1 MKKLLFFMLMLT
13 PLWMFSQAYQL
24 NLQGTRQIGKGSTGM
39 AQPTDAT
46 SLFTNPGSAAFL
58 EKNDATLGVT
68 LAFSKGNFT
77 DANTNVVSKTD
88 NPVKTPFNVSAVFG
102 NPEGKWR
109 YGLTVFTPFG
119 STNKWE
125 PGSAGRFETKE
136 ISLLSISIQ
145 PTVSYK
151 INDQWGVG
159 LGLAYTYG
167 QVDIRRDLPVQF
179 NDGRFGDTQI
189 EADANGFNIN
199 AGVYYKPNDKLA
211 LALTYRSPL
220 KMKSTGGTVNFD
232 VPESVAGNFPNQ
244 GIKAALPLPQIF
256 GLGASFKP
264 HENWVINAEAYLS
277 DWSDYDIIDI
287 EFEEHP
293 VAGETSSQLIR
304 HYEQGYSFRLGG
316 EYLPGKNYELRAGVM
331 FSVSPIKEEYMS
343 PDVPD
348 AFRINPSV
356 GGSYIISDNFRI
368 DGAILMEFIHRE
380 SHNIVSDINGTY
392 NFDLFLP
399 SIGLTYSF

>member
-1 MKKLLFFMLMLT
+1 MLMLT